1 MDNATSTN
9 GNTYTLK
16 IGGRCMKEKKI
27 ETSKAVVYVYYSRL
41 PTKED
46 LEDACA
52 NFMQKALQDRKA
64 KDKTA

>member
-1 MDNATSTN
+1 
-9 GNTYTLK
+9 
-16 IGGRCMKEKKI
+16 MKEKKI

-41 PTKED
+41 TTKED

-52 NFMQKALQDRKA
+52 NFMRKALQDGKT

>member
-9 GNTYTLK
+9 SDTYILK
-16 IGGRCMKEKKI
+16 IGGRYMETKKI
-27 ETSKAVVYVYYSRL
+27 ETNKAVVYVHYSRL

-52 NFMQKALQDRKA
+52 NFMRKALQDRKT

>member
-1 MDNATSTN
+1 MET
-9 GNTYTLK
+9 
-16 IGGRCMKEKKI
+16 KKI
-27 ETSKAVVYVYYSRL
+27 ETNKAVVYVHYSHL

-52 NFMQKALQDRKA
+52 NFMQKALRDRKT